1 MRQLLCLRCRTQM
14 HHVKTEKLQLG
25 QTSLLLG
32 DWPNLMAGALEVA
45 IYACPSCGKLEF
57 FQTEEDQ
64 ATLPQK
70 CCPRCGRHD
79 GEGIPLSVLK
89 QIKGYIR
96 DSRTSDE
103 RSEAHDKIP
112 NIKL

>member
-70 CCPRCGRHD
+70 CCPHCGRQVD
-79 GEGIPLSVLK
+79 FDTPRCPDC
-89 QIKGYIR
+89 GYDYYGR
-96 DSRTSDE
+96 
-103 RSEAHDKIP
+103 
-112 NIKL
+112 